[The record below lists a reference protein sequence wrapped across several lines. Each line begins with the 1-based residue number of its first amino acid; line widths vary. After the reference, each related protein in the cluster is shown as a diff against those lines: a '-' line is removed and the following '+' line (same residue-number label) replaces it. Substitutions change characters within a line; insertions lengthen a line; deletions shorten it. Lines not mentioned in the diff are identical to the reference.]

1 MNNKKSNL
9 CYAAKYAPSGSLIC
23 NCPNCIKGSCPF
35 AAPYDE
41 VCNDED

>member
-1 MNNKKSNL
+1 MDKNDRT
-9 CYAAKYAPSGSLIC
+9 CHCAVYAPSGSLIC
-23 NCPNCIKGSCPF
+23 NCPNCIKGNCPF